1 MEKPMASSY
10 EGRAQYVLIKDAL
23 KRDEDDWKRV
33 LALIQEQ
40 RLAEAE
46 GECKRVL
53 ARIESSLCR

>member
-1 MEKPMASSY
+1 MASSY